1 MAVVMRRATATRN
14 NVTSDTRVPK
24 TTGGTGCP
32 EEGSKMEIDK
42 VAFDGP
48 KTPDRGYTMRISYL
62 KEPNSREALVE
73 IFKDDNLVR
82 QFMFPAYKIYNLP
95 AHFSDIVDGEI
106 ENSDRG
112 YQIAAS
118 NGLEFMKAEAE

>member
-1 MAVVMRRATATRN
+1 
-14 NVTSDTRVPK
+14 
-24 TTGGTGCP
+24 
-32 EEGSKMEIDK
+32 MEIDK

-106 ENSDRG
+106 ENSDRA
-112 YQIAAS
+112 IR
-118 NGLEFMKAEAE
+118 